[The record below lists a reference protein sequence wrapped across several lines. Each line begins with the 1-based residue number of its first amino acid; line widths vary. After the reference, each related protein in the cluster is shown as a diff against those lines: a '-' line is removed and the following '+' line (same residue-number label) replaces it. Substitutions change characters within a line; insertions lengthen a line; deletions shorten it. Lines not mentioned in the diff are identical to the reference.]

1 MARSRIFLAFPFQG
15 EYLVAMGAVQRP
27 EMASGFTDFDA
38 GHRDLVAV
46 TKYNYYGNRLVTAS
60 LDHRMKVWDL
70 KDGQWQLVDTWR
82 AHDAEIRDVSDMA
95 VSSEPDQ
102 VLNSFRLHGTALSQ
116 ASILLALV
124 RICD

>member
-1 MARSRIFLAFPFQG
+1 LAQSQIFLAFPIQG
-15 EYLVAMGAVQRP
+15 EYLVAMGPVAHP
-27 EMASGFTDFDA
+27 EMAGGFTDFDA

-70 KDGQWQLVDTWR
+70 KDGQWQLIDTWR
-82 AHDAEIRDVSDMA
+82 AHDAEIRDVSHTP
-95 VSSEPDQ
+95 VGCKPDQ
-102 VLNSFRLHGTALSQ
+102 VLNSSRLHGMVLSQ
-116 ASILLALV
+116 ANILPASE